1 MEKRRPGRR
10 LAWSAAIFSV
20 ATGISRVLG
29 LIREMVAGYY
39 FGSRGPIN
47 AFTVAFQI
55 PNLIRVLVA
64 DAALSGAFVPVFS
77 ELLEKGDR
85 ARAWRVAST
94 LLWLLLLGL
103 TAVTAVFILLAPVI
117 MPPLTSGYDDLT
129 VTLSQIL
136 FPIVVLL
143 GASGIIVGIL
153 NAYDEFAIPALTPV
167 AWNLVIIAG
176 LVIGV
181 PRAETTDGEL
191 YVYAVSIVIGTVVQV
206 LLPIPWL
213 RGLDGRL
220 RVAID
225 WRDPAVWR
233 VFKLMIPVT
242 ISLGLINL
250 NAVIGTFVA
259 AKYIDPTIAPN
270 AIDKAF
276 RIYMLPQGMFS
287 VAVAT
292 VLFPTLSRLS
302 TRADWDGFRATV
314 ATGLRQIAFLLVPAS
329 VICAVLAEPI
339 VRLVYQRGEF
349 TPDQTPI
356 VASALAAFSL
366 GLAFNG
372 AMLLLNRAFFSLQ
385 APRIPTLVAAGN
397 LIFNGLLY
405 VALYRVG
412 VWGVPLAISI
422 ANIAGALALVL
433 LLRRRLGRLELG
445 HMWGALLRISAA
457 SAVLGA
463 VAYGVWWVLDDA
475 ARPRLLRPARLGRRR
490 SHRRWPR
497 LPRRLPAARGAR
509 DRHATLVAGAVPA
522 PLRPWTNHASATSRS
537 SRTSTTASRRSPIAS
552 SS

>member
-1 MEKRRPGRR
+1 
-10 LAWSAAIFSV
+10 
-20 ATGISRVLG
+20 
-29 LIREMVAGYY
+29 
-39 FGSRGPIN
+39 
-47 AFTVAFQI
+47 
-55 PNLIRVLVA
+55 
-64 DAALSGAFVPVFS
+64 
-77 ELLEKGDR
+77 
-85 ARAWRVAST
+85 
-94 LLWLLLLGL
+94 
-103 TAVTAVFILLAPVI
+103 

-129 VTLSQIL
+129 VRLSQIL
-136 FPIVVLL
+136 FPLVVLL
-143 GASGIIVGIL
+143 GVSGIIVGIL

-292 VLFPTLSRLS
+292 VLFPALSRLS

-385 APRIPTLVAAGN
+385 APRIPTFVAAGN

-445 HMWGALLRISAA
+445 QMWRALLRICAA
-457 SAVLGA
+457 SAVLGV
-463 VAYGVWWVLDDA
+463 VAYGVWWALDDA
-475 ARPRLLRPARLGRRR
+475 LGRGIVGQLVSVAGGVTVGGLAYLGACRLLGVREIDTLLSLRARFRRP
-490 SHRRWPR
+490 
-497 LPRRLPAARGAR
+497 
-509 DRHATLVAGAVPA
+509 
-522 PLRPWTNHASATSRS
+522 
-537 SRTSTTASRRSPIAS
+537 
-552 SS
+552 

>member
-1 MEKRRPGRR
+1 M
-10 LAWSAAIFSV
+10 FSV
-20 ATGISRVLG
+20 ATAISRVLG

-55 PNLIRVLVA
+55 PNLIRILVA

-77 ELLEKGDR
+77 ELLEKGER
-85 ARAWRVAST
+85 VRAWRVAST

-103 TAVTAVFILLAPVI
+103 SAITAIFILLAPVI

-153 NAYDEFAIPALTPV
+153 NAYDEFSIPALTPV

-176 LVIGV
+176 LAIGV
-181 PRAETTDGEL
+181 PRAQTTDAEL
-191 YVYAVSIVIGTVVQV
+191 YVYAVSIVIGTIVQV

-220 RVAID
+220 RRVLD

-242 ISLGLINL
+242 VSLGLINL

-259 AKYIDPTIAPN
+259 ATYIDPTIAPN

-292 VLFPTLSRLS
+292 VLFPALSRLS
-302 TRADWDGFRATV
+302 TRADWEGFRSTV

-329 VICAVLAEPI
+329 VVCAVLAEPI

-385 APRIPTLVAAGN
+385 AARIPTLVAAGN
-397 LIFNGLLY
+397 LFFNGLLY
-405 VALYRVG
+405 VLLYRVG

-433 LLRRRLGRLELG
+433 LLRRRIGRLELG
-445 HMWGALLRISAA
+445 RTFGALVRISAA

-463 VAYGVWWVLDDA
+463 VAYGVWRVLDDVLGRDFVGQVVSVGCGVA
-475 ARPRLLRPARLGRRR
+475 AGGLAYLAACRLLRVREIDTLLSLRARFRR
-490 SHRRWPR
+490 P
-497 LPRRLPAARGAR
+497 
-509 DRHATLVAGAVPA
+509 
-522 PLRPWTNHASATSRS
+522 
-537 SRTSTTASRRSPIAS
+537 
-552 SS
+552 

>member
-1 MEKRRPGRR
+1 VEARRGRR

-29 LIREMVAGYY
+29 LVREMVAGYY
-39 FGSRGPIN
+39 FGARGPIN

-55 PNLIRVLVA
+55 PNLIRILVA

-77 ELLEKGDR
+77 ELLEKGER
-85 ARAWRVAST
+85 LRAWRVASS
-94 LLWLLLLGL
+94 LLWLLLLAL
-103 TAVTAVFILLAPVI
+103 SAVTAIFILLAPVLI
-117 MPPLTSGYDDLT
+117 PPLTRGYDDLA
-129 VTLSQIL
+129 VQLSQIL

-143 GASGIIVGIL
+143 GASGIVVGIL
-153 NAYDEFAIPALTPV
+153 NSYDEFSIPALTPV
-167 AWNLVIIAG
+167 AWNLVIILG
-176 LVIGV
+176 LVLGV
-181 PRAETTDGEL
+181 PQAD
-191 YVYAVSIVIGTVVQV
+191 SIDSKLDVFAASILLGTLVQV
-206 LLPIPWL
+206 LLPLPWL

-220 RVAID
+220 RVALD

-242 ISLGLINL
+242 VSLGLINL

-259 AKYIDPTIAPN
+259 ATYIDPTIAPN

-292 VLFPTLSRLS
+292 VLFPAMSRLV
-302 TRADWDGFRATV
+302 TRADLDGLRATV
-314 ATGLRQIAFLLVPAS
+314 ARGLRQIAFLLVPAS

-366 GLAFNG
+366 GLSFNG
-372 AMLLLNRAFFSLQ
+372 MMLLLNRAFFGLQ
-385 APRIPTLVAAGN
+385 SPRTPTFVAAGN
-397 LIFNGLLY
+397 IVFNALLY
-405 VALYRVG
+405 AALYRVG

-422 ANIAGALALVL
+422 ANVAGAAALVL
-433 LLRRRLGRLELG
+433 LARRRLDGLDLRRTFE
-445 HMWGALLRISAA
+445 ACLRITAA

-463 VAYGVWWVLDDA
+463 VAFGVWWPLDEA
-475 ARPRLLRPARLGRRR
+475 LGRGLLAQMV
-490 SHRRWPR
+490 S
-497 LPRRLPAARGAR
+497 LGSALAAG
-509 DRHATLVAGAVPA
+509 GAVYLLVCRA
-522 PLRPWTNHASATSRS
+522 LGVREIETLLSLRARF
-537 SRTSTTASRRSPIAS
+537 RRA
-552 SS
+552 

>member
-1 MEKRRPGRR
+1 

-103 TAVTAVFILLAPVI
+103 TAVTAIFILLAPVI

-143 GASGIIVGIL
+143 GASGIIVGVL
-153 NAYDEFAIPALTPV
+153 NAYEEFAIPALTPV

-181 PRAETTDGEL
+181 PQAETTDGEL

-206 LLPIPWL
+206 LLPVPWL

-220 RVAID
+220 RVALD

-259 AKYIDPTIAPN
+259 ATYIDPTIAPN

-292 VLFPTLSRLS
+292 VLFPALSRLS
-302 TRADWDGFRATV
+302 TRADWDGFRSTV

-385 APRIPTLVAAGN
+385 SPRIPTLVAAGN

-445 HMWGALLRISAA
+445 HMWGALLRISVA
-457 SAVLGA
+457 SAVLGV

-475 ARPRLLRPARLGRRR
+475 LGRGFFGQLVSVGGGVTVGGLAYLGACRLLGVREIDTLLSLRARFRRP
-490 SHRRWPR
+490 
-497 LPRRLPAARGAR
+497 
-509 DRHATLVAGAVPA
+509 
-522 PLRPWTNHASATSRS
+522 
-537 SRTSTTASRRSPIAS
+537 
-552 SS
+552 

>member
-1 MEKRRPGRR
+1 VEKRRPGRR

-103 TAVTAVFILLAPVI
+103 SAVTAVFILLAPVI

-143 GASGIIVGIL
+143 GVSGIIVGVL
-153 NAYDEFAIPALTPV
+153 NAYEEFAVPALTPV

-181 PRAETTDGEL
+181 PQAQTTDGEL
-191 YVYAVSIVIGTVVQV
+191 YVYAVSIVIGTIVQV
-206 LLPIPWL
+206 LLPVPWL

-220 RVAID
+220 RVALD

-259 AKYIDPTIAPN
+259 ATYIDPTIAPN

-292 VLFPTLSRLS
+292 VLFPALSRLS

-372 AMLLLNRAFFSLQ
+372 AMLLMNRAFFSLQ

-445 HMWGALLRISAA
+445 RTWGALVRISVA

-463 VAYGVWWVLDDA
+463 VAYAVWWVLDDA
-475 ARPRLLRPARLGRRR
+475 LGRDFVGQLVSVGGGVSAGGIAYLAACRLLGVREIDTLLSLRARFRRP
-490 SHRRWPR
+490 
-497 LPRRLPAARGAR
+497 
-509 DRHATLVAGAVPA
+509 
-522 PLRPWTNHASATSRS
+522 
-537 SRTSTTASRRSPIAS
+537 
-552 SS
+552 

>member
-94 LLWLLLLGL
+94 LLWLLFLGL

-129 VTLSQIL
+129 VRLSQIL
-136 FPIVVLL
+136 FPLVVLL
-143 GASGIIVGIL
+143 GVSGIIVGIL

-220 RVAID
+220 RVALD

-259 AKYIDPTIAPN
+259 ATYIDPTIAPN

-292 VLFPTLSRLS
+292 VLFPALSRLS

-445 HMWGALLRISAA
+445 HMWGALLRITARLRGPRRGRLRGL
-457 SAVLGA
+457 VGA
-463 VAYGVWWVLDDA
+463 RRR
-475 ARPRLLRPARLGRRR
+475 ARPGHRRPARLGRRR
-490 SHRRWPR
+490 SHRRRPR

>member
-1 MEKRRPGRR
+1 M
-10 LAWSAAIFSV
+10 FSV

-39 FGSRGPIN
+39 FGARGPIN

-55 PNLIRVLVA
+55 PNLIRILVA

-77 ELLEKGDR
+77 ELLEKGER

-103 TAVTAVFILLAPVI
+103 SAVTAVFILLAPVI
-117 MPPLTSGYDDLT
+117 MPPLTSGYDELT

-143 GASGIIVGIL
+143 GVSGIIVGVL
-153 NAYDEFAIPALTPV
+153 NAYEEFAIPALTPV

-181 PRAETTDGEL
+181 PKAQTTDAEL

-233 VFKLMIPVT
+233 VFKLMVPVT
-242 ISLGLINL
+242 VSLGLINL

-292 VLFPTLSRLS
+292 VLFPALSRLS

-314 ATGLRQIAFLLVPAS
+314 AMGLRQIAFLLVPAS
-329 VICAVLAEPI
+329 VVCAVLAEPI

-372 AMLLLNRAFFSLQ
+372 AMLLMNRAFFSLQ
-385 APRIPTLVAAGN
+385 APLIPTLVAAGN
-397 LIFNGLLY
+397 LAFNGLLY

-433 LLRRRLGRLELG
+433 LLRRRVGSLELTRTF
-445 HMWGALLRISAA
+445 GALLRIVAA

-463 VAYGVWWVLDDA
+463 VAYGVWWALDDA
-475 ARPRLLRPARLGRRR
+475 LGRDFV
-490 SHRRWPR
+490 
-497 LPRRLPAARGAR
+497 GQ
-509 DRHATLVAGAVPA
+509 LVSVGVGVSAGAVA
-522 PLRPWTNHASATSRS
+522 YLAACRLLGVREIDTLLSLWARFRRP
-537 SRTSTTASRRSPIAS
+537 
-552 SS
+552 